1 MQKMILWSLLMLH
14 KILSIIMGYPVGQ
27 KQVSAKQQSAYQRAM
42 KERQLIR
49 RESKIGS
56 QLFGQVP
63 SGRSREFFCLD
74 ERTWV
79 WSESWYDANTNQH
92 QSTQVQYEFQD
103 RGVLKLINKVP
114 HGYITSSELRHLVD
128 AIQIYHDRVAIE
140 VYGPGAAPSTV

>member
-1 MQKMILWSLLMLH
+1 MLH

-74 ERTWV
+74 ERT
-79 WSESWYDANTNQH
+79 
-92 QSTQVQYEFQD
+92 
-103 RGVLKLINKVP
+103 
-114 HGYITSSELRHLVD
+114 
-128 AIQIYHDRVAIE
+128 
-140 VYGPGAAPSTV
+140 

>member
-1 MQKMILWSLLMLH
+1 MLH

-79 WSESWYDANTNQH
+79 WSESWY
-92 QSTQVQYEFQD
+92 
-103 RGVLKLINKVP
+103 
-114 HGYITSSELRHLVD
+114 ELRHLVD